1 MVRLK
6 WLFWKALAW
15 LTKPWH
21 PKEGMNVP
29 NPRSKKRRGHPL
41 WYLACLRLMYGVNAV
56 TAWLIF
62 VSLAYLY
69 LR

>member
-1 MVRLK
+1 MTRLK

-29 NPRSKKRRGHPL
+29 NPRSKKRREPA
-41 WYLACLRLMYGVNAV
+41 WYVFCLRLMYGVNAV

>member
-1 MVRLK
+1 MMRLK

-29 NPRSKKRRGHPL
+29 NPRSKKRREPA
-41 WYLACLRLMYGVNAV
+41 WYVFCLRLMYGVNAV

>member
-1 MVRLK
+1 VIRLK

-29 NPRSKKRRGHPL
+29 NPRSKKRREPA
-41 WYLACLRLMYGVNAV
+41 WYVFCLRLMYGVNALTV
-56 TAWLIF
+56 GAIYVSF
-62 VSLAYLY
+62 VYLC